1 MTNEES
7 ALLGIVRMMPVN
19 IGVIYIES
27 FQQEHGPFS
36 DDAAEIIREYM
47 SKSDTQSQFLY
58 LK

>member
-7 ALLGIVRMMPVN
+7 ALLGIVRMMPVD

-36 DDAAEIIREYM
+36 DDAAEIIHEYL
-47 SKSDTQSQFLY
+47 SKE
-58 LK
+58 